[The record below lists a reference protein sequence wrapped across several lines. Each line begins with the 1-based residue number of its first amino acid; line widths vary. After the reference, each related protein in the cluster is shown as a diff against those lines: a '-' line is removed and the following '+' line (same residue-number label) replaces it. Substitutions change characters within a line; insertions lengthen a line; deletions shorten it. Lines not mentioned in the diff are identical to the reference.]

1 MALQHAPTLNQHAT
15 APVGGGVALPASQGY
30 PARRVGASEA
40 PPQPVVATAGGQPFM
55 EAFLPWLPAHA
66 ALLAAGQWP
75 VLAPV
80 PHWPALNSWQ
90 QYGLPYAVAAAVLLA
105 FAAVG
110 ALLWCWCPSLG

>member
-1 MALQHAPTLNQHAT
+1 VLFPASSQAVGLPPSAAGEETVSLSMALF
-15 APVGGGVALPASQGY
+15 
-30 PARRVGASEA
+30 E
-40 PPQPVVATAGGQPFM
+40 QP
-55 EAFLPWLPAHA
+55 LPWRPAHA

-80 PHWPALNSWQ
+80 PHWPVLNSWQ
-90 QYGLPYAVAAAVLLA
+90 QYGLPYVLAAAVLLA